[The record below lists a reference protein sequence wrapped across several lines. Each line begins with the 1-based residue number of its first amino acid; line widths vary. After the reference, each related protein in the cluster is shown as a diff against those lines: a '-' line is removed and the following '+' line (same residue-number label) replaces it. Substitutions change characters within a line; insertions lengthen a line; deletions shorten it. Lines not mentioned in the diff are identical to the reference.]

1 MVHSLCRLRK
11 DRYENIT
18 DNDSDLVSDLLC
30 ISSNGILSLT
40 FIENTG
46 TIIENQQL
54 REVLYD

>member
-1 MVHSLCRLRK
+1 MVQSLCRLRK

-40 FIENTG
+40 FIENAG

-54 REVLYD
+54 REV

>member
-40 FIENTG
+40 FIENAG

>member
-1 MVHSLCRLRK
+1 MVQSLCRLRK

-40 FIENTG
+40 FIENDG

>member
-1 MVHSLCRLRK
+1 MVHSLCRLRQ

-40 FIENTG
+40 FIENDG

>member
-1 MVHSLCRLRK
+1 MGHSLCRLRK

-40 FIENTG
+40 FIENDG

>member
-40 FIENTG
+40 FIENDG